1 MLKFFQTV
9 ALLALASLIAGCGAA
24 TQEDV
29 DELIKAVK
37 QLQSDVKELKAS
49 TAEDPNE
56 VTAENVDAKFEAI
69 SDATNSDI
77 ANLQI
82 SLGELQTKFQ
92 TLGDN
97 LAQAMNQLAAKNTE
111 INTLNEQLSSLE
123 ADKESAEQA
132 LQNQVRSSE
141 TRIFRMERAADGLFD
156 SVVVRQYREKYP
168 DTTLSNQQLTLQI
181 GDWSTQNGQF
191 DQLLQVDSTFE
202 DKYQQARALADLK

>member
-37 QLQSDVKELKAS
+37 ELRSDVKELKAS

-82 SLGELQTKFQ
+82 SLGELQTRFQ

-191 DQLLQVDSTFE
+191 DQLLQVDPTFG

>member
-37 QLQSDVKELKAS
+37 ELRSDVKELKAS

-82 SLGELQTKFQ
+82 SLGELQTRFQ

-156 SVVVRQYREKYP
+156 SVEWKCVLFVGSNSIGPHVVFFY
-168 DTTLSNQQLTLQI
+168 
-181 GDWSTQNGQF
+181 G
-191 DQLLQVDSTFE
+191 
-202 DKYQQARALADLK
+202 

>member
-37 QLQSDVKELKAS
+37 ELRSDVKELKAS

-82 SLGELQTKFQ
+82 SLGELQTRFQ

-181 GDWSTQNGQF
+181 GDWSTQKEQF
-191 DQLLQVDSTFE
+191 DQLLQVDPTFG